1 MNTNIPQ
8 HLHRDF
14 VAIDIEYADT
24 AQHICQF
31 GLAVV
36 RDLRVVESRTWNI
49 QPPAN
54 RYEQQYTYTHHLT
67 AADTLHSPTFEQAW
81 PEIYE
86 YLRGKSLWAHN
97 AASVEHPVINKNLAW
112 CETDFKPILWINDSR
127 SLYRRPDCPPNK
139 GNGLPQCC
147 MALGIP
153 FDESQ
158 HHSAEYDAVKCA
170 EIIIA
175 YTEGRQPDW
184 TGVPV
189 SKEELRKQQQTKVV
203 LRMGEFQDYA
213 ARIEAAKA
221 KLKEV
226 PAAKAAPASQPD
238 LFTASSQ
245 LDLFTTTATAPGNP
259 SDGIAATPLAPE
271 EDTLLHH
278 TDLFVEIS
286 STRPGAEPQ
295 LVDVFDFGDRL
306 PKEGRGE
313 VDYSR
318 LNTAADNPLQGCKV
332 AITGTFRIHRD
343 AIKQALK
350 AMGAA
355 VTSSITKKTSAVL
368 IGTTN
373 AGLPKLA
380 DVEKLAYNGYIIPRI
395 VGNDDLDRF
404 LYDDPAAFGIRQ
416 GDTPRKQLDFTWAHL
431 QESTWPLQYPAN
443 SISGKEIYLPTTVP
457 GNRQALAQIFGNLG
471 AYANNE
477 LDADTQLILLPAATV
492 AALQRGKKD
501 DLTREIEQF
510 YNALSARTF
519 DLSFLLLSDFLTF
532 VHSRLAECPDPVT
545 GNLLSSYEASCTKA
559 E

>member
-1 MNTNIPQ
+1 MNTNIPE
-8 HLHRDF
+8 HMRRDF
-14 VAIDIEYADT
+14 VAIDVEYADR

-36 RDLRVVESRTWNI
+36 RDLKVVESRFWNI

-54 RYEQQYTYTHHLT
+54 RYEQQYTNKHHLT
-67 AADTLHSPTFEQAW
+67 AADTFHSPTFEQAW

-86 YLRGKSLWAHN
+86 YLRGEALWAHN
-97 AASVEHPVINKNLAW
+97 AASVEQPVIDKNLAW
-112 CETDFKPILWINDSR
+112 CETDFEPILWINDSR
-127 SLYRRPDCPPNK
+127 SLYQRPDCPNGS
-139 GNGLPQCC
+139 GNGLHQCC

-170 EIIIA
+170 EIVIA

-189 SKEELRKQQQTKVV
+189 NKEEMRKQQKTKVV
-203 LRMGEFQDYA
+203 LHLGEFQDYA

-221 KLKEV
+221 KLK
-226 PAAKAAPASQPD
+226 AAPSTSSQPD
-238 LFTASSQ
+238 LFAVTSSV
-245 LDLFTTTATAPGNP
+245 LGGFPAGSNSAEL
-259 SDGIAATPLAPE
+259 SPLTPE
-271 EDTLLHH
+271 EDALLHH
-278 TDLFVEIS
+278 TDLFAEIS

-295 LVDVFDFGDRL
+295 TVDVFDSGDRM

-313 VDYSR
+313 VDYTR

-332 AITGTFRIHRD
+332 AVTGSFYIGRD
-343 AIKQALK
+343 AIRQALK

-355 VTSSITKKTSAVL
+355 YTSSISKKTAAVL
-368 IGTTN
+368 IGSGN
-373 AGLPKLA
+373 VGLPKLA
-380 DVEKLAYNGYIIPRI
+380 DIEKLAYNGYVIPRI

-404 LYDDPAAFGIRQ
+404 LYADPAAFGIRQ
-416 GDTPRKQLDFTWAHL
+416 GDKPRKQLDLTWAHL

-443 SISGKEIYLPTTVP
+443 SISGKEIYLPATVP

-471 AYANNE
+471 VYANNE
-477 LDADTQLILLPAATV
+477 LDADTQLILLPEATV
-492 AALQRGKKD
+492 AALQHGEKD

-510 YNALSARTF
+510 YNSIAARTF
-519 DLSFLLLSDFLTF
+519 DLSFLPLSDFLTF
-532 VHSRLAECPDPVT
+532 IRTRLAECPDSVT
-545 GNLLSSYEASCTKA
+545 GSLLAAYEDSCKTA

>member
-1 MNTNIPQ
+1 MNTANNLQ
-8 HLHRDF
+8 HLRRDF
-14 VAIDIEYADT
+14 VAIDVEYADR

-36 RDLRVVESRTWNI
+36 RDLKVVESRFWNI

-54 RYEQQYTYTHHLT
+54 RYEQQFMQHHHLT
-67 AADTLHSPTFEQAW
+67 PSDTLHSPTFEQAW

-86 YLRGKSLWAHN
+86 YLRGEAIWAHN
-97 AASVEHPVINKNLAW
+97 AASVEQPVIDKNLAW
-112 CETDFKPILWINDSR
+112 FETYFEPILWINDSR
-127 SLYRRPDCPPNK
+127 SLYQRPDCANGG
-139 GNGLPQCC
+139 GNGLQQCC

-158 HHSAEYDAVKCA
+158 HHGAEYDAVKCA

-189 SKEELRKQQQTKVV
+189 TKEELRKKQQTKIV
-203 LRMGEFQDYA
+203 LRLGEFQAYA

-221 KLKEV
+221 KLKAA
-226 PAAKAAPASQPD
+226 PSAKAALASQPD
-238 LFTASSQ
+238 LSSTASPSERPVSS
-245 LDLFTTTATAPGNP
+245 AAISSRAIPAPL
-259 SDGIAATPLAPE
+259 TPE

-278 TDLFVEIS
+278 TDLFAEVS

-295 LVDVFDFGDRL
+295 TVDVFDTGDRM

-318 LNTAADNPLQGCKV
+318 LNTAAGNPLQGCKV
-332 AITGTFRIHRD
+332 AVTGSFYIGRD
-343 AIKQALK
+343 VIRQALK

-355 VTSSITKKTSAVL
+355 VTSSISKKTAAVL
-368 IGTTN
+368 IGSEN
-373 AGLPKLA
+373 VGLSKLA
-380 DVEKLAYNGYIIPRI
+380 DIEKLAYNGYIIPRI

-404 LYDDPAAFGIRQ
+404 LYGDPAAFGIRQ
-416 GDTPRKQLDFTWAHL
+416 GDAPRKQLDLTWAHL

-443 SISGKEIYLPTTVP
+443 SISGKEIYLPASVP

-477 LDADTQLILLPAATV
+477 LDADTQLILLPEATV
-492 AALQRGKKD
+492 AALQHGEKD
-501 DLTREIEQF
+501 DLTREVEQF
-510 YNALSARTF
+510 YNALAARTF
-519 DLSFLLLSDFLTF
+519 DLSFLPLSDFLAF
-532 VHSRLAECPDPVT
+532 VHARLAECPDPVT
-545 GNLLSSYEASCTKA
+545 AHLLSAYEDSCIT
-559 E
+559 ES

>member
-1 MNTNIPQ
+1 MQQQSTP
-8 HLHRDF
+8 LSTF
-14 VAIDIEYADT
+14 VAVDVEYAT
-24 AQHICQF
+24 REKYICQL
-31 GLAVV
+31 GIAVV
-36 RDLRVVESRTWNI
+36 SEQEIVEQRSWLI
-49 QPPAN
+49 QPPGN
-54 RYEQQYTYTHHLT
+54 RYESGTTATHHIT
-67 AADTLHSPTFEQAW
+67 AADTATERIFPDVW
-81 PEIYE
+81 DEIE
-86 YLRGKSLWAHN
+86 PYLRNRQLWAHN
-97 AASVEHPVINKNLAW
+97 ASTERDALAA
-112 CETDFKPILWINDSR
+112 TLSYYDIPHTPYTFHDSIH
-127 SLYRRPDCPPNK
+127 LYRRPDRQQWNH

-226 PAAKAAPASQPD
+226 PAAKAAPASQLDLFAASSQPD
-238 LFTASSQ
+238 LFTV
-245 LDLFTTTATAPGNP
+245 TATAPGNP
-259 SDGIAATPLAPE
+259 SDGIAATPLATE

-278 TDLFVEIS
+278 TDLFAEIS

-295 LVDVFDFGDRL
+295 LVDVFDSGDRL
-306 PKEGRGE
+306 PKEGREE

-343 AIKQALK
+343 AIKQAIK

-355 VTSSITKKTSAVL
+355 VTSSISKKTSAVL

-416 GDTPRKQLDFTWAHL
+416 GDTPRKQLDLTWAHL

-443 SISGKEIYLPTTVP
+443 SISGKEIYLPSTVL
-457 GNRQALAQIFGNLG
+457 GNRQTLAQVFGNLG

-477 LDADTQLILLPAATV
+477 LDADTQLILLPVPTV
-492 AALQRGKKD
+492 TALQRGEKD

-545 GNLLSSYEASCTKA
+545 GNLLSAYEASCTKA